1 MKTIKIRYRLSSV
14 VVRGGEVDHVSD
26 TIWLSG
32 VGKKILL
39 NFSQRKKSLKTR
51 FKSTKNRNGGFLMTA
66 GECDQ
71 K

>member
-1 MKTIKIRYRLSSV
+1 MKTIKIRYRLSFTV
-14 VVRGGEVDHVSD
+14 ARGSEVDHVSD

-32 VGKKILL
+32 VEKKLL
-39 NFSQRKKSLKTR
+39 NFSQRKESLKTR
-51 FKSTKNRNGGFLMTA
+51 FKSTKNRNGGFLMTT